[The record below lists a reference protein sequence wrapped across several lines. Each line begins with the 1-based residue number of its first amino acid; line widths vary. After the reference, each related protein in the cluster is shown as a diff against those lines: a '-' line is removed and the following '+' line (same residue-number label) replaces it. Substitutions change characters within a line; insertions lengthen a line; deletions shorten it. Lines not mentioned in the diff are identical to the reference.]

1 MSSKGTENNKY
12 QTNKQTNKQ
21 TDKQTNKQT
30 NEIEAG
36 NQTRFMEFPI
46 VQYTVVACD

>member
-1 MSSKGTENNKY
+1 MLILGVYSTPVSVEK

-30 NEIEAG
+30 KRHHFHEKKDRLLYIIRG
-36 NQTRFMEFPI
+36 L
-46 VQYTVVACD
+46 